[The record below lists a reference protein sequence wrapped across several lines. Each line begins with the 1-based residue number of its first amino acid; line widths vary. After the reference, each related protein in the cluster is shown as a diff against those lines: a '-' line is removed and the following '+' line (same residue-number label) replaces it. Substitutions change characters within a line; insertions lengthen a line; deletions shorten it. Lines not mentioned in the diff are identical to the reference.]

1 MEGLMDNKTEELR
14 DIFLDVA
21 DEETVTESQEAE
33 RGSLTGDD
41 RPVDG
46 RLRGVLEEMREKFTF
61 AAELSDEEYCELV
74 RLFYD
79 GADDGEIAAALSRSP
94 EEIFAARLD
103 LHLIRDDDP
112 LGDAVGASE
121 LDAIHAM
128 LATEDSAATIAEE
141 LGLDETTAERA
152 RAMVEAENRARRV
165 SQRFRTS
172 FEEILTDA
180 DLAVDL
186 TGGAREDGLEEAT
199 EGAEVDVDF

>member
-1 MEGLMDNKTEELR
+1 MEGLMDNKTQELR

-46 RLRGVLEEMREKFTF
+46 RLRGVLEVMREKFTF

-94 EEIFAARLD
+94 EEVFAARLD

-128 LATEDSAATIAEE
+128 LATEFLRDGRSRV
-141 LGLDETTAERA
+141 LGREHGVDRVQLGRPHSVPQRVVVADQ
-152 RAMVEAENRARRV
+152 VEVQPRR
-165 SQRFRTS
+165 
-172 FEEILTDA
+172 E
-180 DLAVDL
+180 
-186 TGGAREDGLEEAT
+186 
-199 EGAEVDVDF
+199 